1 VSASLAAEQPDP
13 PVGIDAD
20 GGSLDVRTGAYHL
33 QGNVRIT
40 RGDLVV
46 NADEA
51 RSFSNAAGE
60 VERIELYGS
69 PTNWNDI
76 MDDGTAVEGE
86 SDEIIYDFVRNVIT
100 MVGNARIRNPQGAF
114 SGSQLVYDL
123 ENQNLVGD
131 GGVRLLIEPATAERV
146 TRPTAEQQPDP
157 DPDN

>member
-1 VSASLAAEQPDP
+1 MVSASLAAEQPAP
-13 PVGIDAD
+13 PVGIDAE

-33 QGNVRIT
+33 HGNVRIT

-51 RSFSNAAGE
+51 KSFSNSAGE
-60 VERIELYGS
+60 VERIELYGQ
-69 PTNWNDI
+69 PTTWNDI
-76 MDDGTAVEGE
+76 MDDGTSVEGE
-86 SDEIIYDFVRNVIT
+86 SDEIIYDFARNMIT
-100 MVGNARIRNPQGAF
+100 MIGNARIRNPQGAF

-146 TRPTAEQQPDP
+146 TRPATEPDP
-157 DPDN
+157 EN

>member
-1 VSASLAAEQPDP
+1 MMSASLAAEEPAP
-13 PVGIDAD
+13 PIGIDAD

-51 RSFSNAAGE
+51 KSFSNSAGE
-60 VERIELYGS
+60 VERIELYGQ
-69 PTNWNDI
+69 PTTWNDI

-86 SDEIIYDFVRNVIT
+86 SDELIYDFIRNRIT

-123 ENQNLVGD
+123 DSQNLVGD
-131 GGVRLLIEPATAERV
+131 GGVRVLIEPATAERV
-146 TRPTAEQQPDP
+146 RPTAEP